1 MKKSSTSKKN
11 VRAQWVGVLPAIT
24 TPFRKDGSLD
34 TAEITR
40 HCRWMVASGAVGI
53 VPCGSLGEGATLTF
67 DEKLELI
74 ETCVKAV
81 PGTPIIPGIA
91 ALSTE
96 EAVDLAQASE
106 FLGCGGL
113 MVLPP
118 YVYSTD
124 WREMGAHVSAV
135 IAATKLPCM
144 LYNNPPAYKTD
155 FLPEQVAELAAKHKN
170 LEAIKES
177 SGDARRVTALNNL
190 LGKRLTIL
198 VGMDDCILEGVAA
211 GARGWIAGLVNAYP
225 AESVQIYE
233 LAMKGDKASKAK
245 ADALYAWFVPM
256 LRLDT
261 VPKFVQHIKWIQYKV
276 RGSNPSVRA
285 PRLAL
290 AGADLALC
298 ADTFKRAQKLRP
310 SFARKSPR

>member
-1 MKKSSTSKKN
+1 
-11 VRAQWVGVLPAIT
+11 
-24 TPFRKDGSLD
+24 
-34 TAEITR
+34 
-40 HCRWMVASGAVGI
+40 
-53 VPCGSLGEGATLTF
+53 
-67 DEKLELI
+67 
-74 ETCVKAV
+74 
-81 PGTPIIPGIA
+81 
-91 ALSTE
+91 
-96 EAVDLAQASE
+96 
-106 FLGCGGL
+106 

-135 IAATKLPCM
+135 ISATQLPCM

-155 FLPEQVAELAAKHKN
+155 FLPEHVAALAAKHKN

-177 SGDARRVTALNNL
+177 SGDARRVTALNHL

-225 AESVQIYE
+225 AESVQLYE
-233 LAMKGDKASKAK
+233 LAMQGDKASKAK
-245 ADALYAWFVPM
+245 AEALYKWFLPM

-261 VPKFVQHIKWIQYKV
+261 VPKFVQHIKWIQNKT
-276 RGSNPSVRA
+276 RGSRASVRA
-285 PRLAL
+285 PRLEL

-298 ADTFKRAQKLRP
+298 AKTYKDAQKLRP
-310 SFARKSPR
+310 AFARKSPR